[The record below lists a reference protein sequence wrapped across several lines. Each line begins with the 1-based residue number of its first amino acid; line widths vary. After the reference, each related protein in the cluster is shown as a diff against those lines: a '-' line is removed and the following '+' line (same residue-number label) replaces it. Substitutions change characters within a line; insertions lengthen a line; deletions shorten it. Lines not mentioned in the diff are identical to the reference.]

1 MLCEMTPICITHL
14 YLTLNV
20 LSCFIFFYFT
30 ACGLSHTLILTEE
43 GVLYSCGNNEV
54 GQLGQENGLTRPSM

>member
-1 MLCEMTPICITHL
+1 MYYTFISYIKCIILLH
-14 YLTLNV
+14 
-20 LSCFIFFYFT
+20 FFYFT